1 MIITSFDNDKV
12 KYLKKLSKKKYR
24 DLYNEFLVEGRH
36 LVIEAY
42 KHNMLKEI
50 ILCEGEVTPFDVPYT
65 VVSYEE
71 KVIL

>member
-1 MIITSFDNDKV
+1 MVITSFDNDKV

-42 KHNMLKEI
+42 KR
-50 ILCEGEVTPFDVPYT
+50 
-65 VVSYEE
+65 
-71 KVIL
+71 